1 MLNHQMFLQQQQN
14 IDTLMAKVEEL
25 TKDAEN
31 KMSALTDGKTVTLM
45 QNRVNTITKTHMLL
59 DVSSDRITLLQ
70 REDIILINQLT
81 DQILSLGKLTASG
94 HIQ

>member
-1 MLNHQMFLQQQQN
+1 MFLQQQQN